1 MPGIISLTMSEIF
14 TRVDELNEE
23 TSFEIFMSYLEVIGK
38 NEIITSEPI
47 KRTLNILKKWI
58 FFALLT
64 HFRSIINV
72 PDTRYCNYSTLESI
86 A

>member
-47 KRTLNILKKWI
+47 KRTFNILKKWI

-64 HFRSIINV
+64 HFRSII
-72 PDTRYCNYSTLESI
+72 
-86 A
+86 